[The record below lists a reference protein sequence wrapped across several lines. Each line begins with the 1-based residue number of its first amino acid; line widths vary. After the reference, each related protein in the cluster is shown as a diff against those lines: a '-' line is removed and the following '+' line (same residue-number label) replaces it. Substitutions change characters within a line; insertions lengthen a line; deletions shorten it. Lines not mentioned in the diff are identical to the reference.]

1 MAVLAFAASASAS
14 ESVTLKL
21 DAGAGSSRLTEG
33 GKPMELLCQEAETGD
48 ETSTAELAS
57 QGFSLTAAATDS
69 ANGFAT
75 GTGNV
80 TGSGLRAVA
89 GADSA
94 PPPKDSANMR
104 GVVTTEAGCDDERNS
119 DGEGESEGAGGDD
132 VGEQMG
138 NASTSAPLE
147 TKAEPSIG
155 VSTGRA
161 TVGAEKGNREEG
173 ISAPILF
180 ESETGSRFEVE
191 TTEDGRES
199 DDAED
204 NDDGSDTCN
213 IDDACFG
220 VAVAAARAKL
230 DSRVRE
236 NFGVD
241 VGTDRLEPAGGNRRL
256 SGVGASGGGVC

>member
-1 MAVLAFAASASAS
+1 
-14 ESVTLKL
+14 
-21 DAGAGSSRLTEG
+21 
-33 GKPMELLCQEAETGD
+33 MELLCQEAETGD

-69 ANGFAT
+69 AAGFAT
-75 GTGNV
+75 GTGNR

-89 GADSA
+89 GAESV
-94 PPPKDSANMR
+94 PPPQEESANMR

-119 DGEGESEGAGGDD
+119 DDEGDSEGASGDD
-132 VGEQMG
+132 VAELMG

-155 VSTGRA
+155 VSTGRL
-161 TVGAEKGNREEG
+161 TFNVEKGIKAAG
-173 ISAPILF
+173 IAAPIVF
-180 ESETGSRFEVE
+180 ESVSDSNFKV
-191 TTEDGRES
+191 EDGRES

-204 NDDGSDTCN
+204 DDNGSDTCN
-213 IDDACFG
+213 KDDACFG

-230 DSRVRE
+230 DNSVRE

-256 SGVGASGGGVC
+256 RGVGASGGGGC